1 MRWTTVARVS
11 CSCAAAART
20 ACITSRNVKA
30 SELTMG
36 TVSCAKRSTVVV
48 LHDTQYP
55 SNIHASASYPECTPP
70 DSGPAIRRSGLAAR
84 HRLGRVPPPL
94 TAALHAGMGRYGHPW
109 EGVSELLICYP
120 VWASERNRTTRVM
133 VSHND
138 YTSAALPV
146 LPRDR
151 YRPPWHDT

>member
-11 CSCAAAART
+11 CSFAAASRT

-30 SELTMG
+30 SELTIG
-36 TVSCAKRSTVVV
+36 TVSCAKGSTVVV
-48 LHDTQYP
+48 LHDTQYY
-55 SNIHASASYPECTPP
+55 SNIHASASYPECTLP

-109 EGVSELLICYP
+109 IPFL
-120 VWASERNRTTRVM
+120 ASSTPRA
-133 VSHND
+133 SA
-138 YTSAALPV
+138 YTGTGSPWKCGC
-146 LPRDR
+146 RDQAGTQSYWQIQSFKR
-151 YRPPWHDT
+151 